1 MNKIKTNKLLL
12 SGDSWMANK
21 TNWFDEI
28 FDYNEY
34 VNLSVR
40 GSGNKWIAESI
51 ISYILDNQD
60 VDYVFVNW
68 SGLNRVDIPL
78 PLITPDLGESKQRT
92 TSTTKY
98 WTNIM
103 APWRDKESK
112 IHIEEKIIR
121 MMYQEKG
128 YTSVKNQSL
137 LNIVALQDFLK
148 NRNIDYLFCF
158 AYDYTNTDFE
168 HNHLTG
174 ESTTE
179 NFSTMGTIAKDNV
192 LFKEIDM
199 EFCLTPA
206 GIDWGLQQDT
216 NVFKDAAHLTDN
228 GYKAW
233 AKHMLNSHT

>member
-12 SGDSWMANK
+12 SGDSWMANE
-21 TNWFDEI
+21 TNWFEEI
-28 FDYNEY
+28 FDCNEY

-103 APWRDKESK
+103 APWRDKAVS
-112 IHIEEKIIR
+112 
-121 MMYQEKG
+121 
-128 YTSVKNQSL
+128 YT
-137 LNIVALQDFLK
+137 
-148 NRNIDYLFCF
+148 
-158 AYDYTNTDFE
+158 
-168 HNHLTG
+168 HLTLP
-174 ESTTE
+174 TKR
-179 NFSTMGTIAKDNV
+179 IV
-192 LFKEIDM
+192 
-199 EFCLTPA
+199 
-206 GIDWGLQQDT
+206 
-216 NVFKDAAHLTDN
+216 
-228 GYKAW
+228 
-233 AKHMLNSHT
+233 